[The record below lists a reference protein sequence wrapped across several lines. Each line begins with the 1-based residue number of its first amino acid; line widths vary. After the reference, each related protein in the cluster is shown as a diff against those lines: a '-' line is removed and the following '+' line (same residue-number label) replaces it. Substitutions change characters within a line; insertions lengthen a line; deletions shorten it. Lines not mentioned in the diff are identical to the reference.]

1 MSARAY
7 ILIEA
12 EVGRANQ
19 VVETLRALEGVQQ
32 ADVITGVFDVI
43 ACVEASDIPS
53 MANLVTAKLQASRGV
68 LRTIT
73 CVVSG

>member
-12 EVGRANQ
+12 QVGRANQ
-19 VVETLRALEGVQQ
+19 VAKSLRAMEGVQQ
-32 ADVITGVFDVI
+32 ADVITGIFDVI

-73 CVVSG
+73 CVVAG

>member
-12 EVGRANQ
+12 QVGRAKQ

-32 ADVITGVFDVI
+32 ADIITGVFDII

-53 MANLVTAKLQASRGV
+53 MANLVTAQLQASRGV
-68 LRTIT
+68 LRTLP